1 MRFSAVLAGNE
12 LYELIAV
19 FVEPFGFSANHQ
31 EEIGAV
37 EVSEEAGRGDWQYRL
52 FPDVPH
58 VMEKAKWGII
68 CISLERMKQPGP

>member
-12 LYELIAV
+12 LCELIAV

-31 EEIGAV
+31 KEIRAV

-52 FPDVPH
+52 GDHCFDH
-58 VMEKAKWGII
+58 
-68 CISLERMKQPGP
+68 